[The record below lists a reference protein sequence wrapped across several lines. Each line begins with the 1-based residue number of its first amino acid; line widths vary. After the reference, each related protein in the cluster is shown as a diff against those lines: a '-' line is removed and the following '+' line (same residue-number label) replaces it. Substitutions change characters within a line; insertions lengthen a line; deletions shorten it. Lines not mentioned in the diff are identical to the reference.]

1 MVAKNSFV
9 FTNKALEK
17 LSIPVIKRS
26 YYYDTT
32 TRGLALYVTATGVK
46 TFFVYRR
53 VHGRPER
60 IIIGRINEVTLEQ
73 ARAKAGLINAQI
85 ADGKNP
91 QAARRAIRQ
100 DITLGEPKRKRH
112 YGQGAPANMAASILH
127 SLSAESCVKC
137 CSPISPFKKGVG
149 HFVEPDPRPLKG
161 RQRESKPTQYSSNRA
176 SITTKGGAITRNVA
190 TAAMSPLILPPA
202 YA

>member
-46 TFFVYRR
+46 KFFVYRR

-60 IIIGRINEVTLEQ
+60 IIIGRIIEVTLEQ
-73 ARAKAGLINAQI
+73 AREKAQVINAQI

-100 DITLGEPKRKRH
+100 DITLGELWTLYLERH
-112 YGQGAPANMAASILH
+112 AKVP
-127 SLSAESCVKC
+127 SALATPCV
-137 CSPISPFKKGVG
+137 IAT
-149 HFVEPDPRPLKG
+149 RP
-161 RQRESKPTQYSSNRA
+161 PSSVCLN
-176 SITTKGGAITRNVA
+176 SSFNSSTVCVCI
-190 TAAMSPLILPPA
+190 
-202 YA
+202 